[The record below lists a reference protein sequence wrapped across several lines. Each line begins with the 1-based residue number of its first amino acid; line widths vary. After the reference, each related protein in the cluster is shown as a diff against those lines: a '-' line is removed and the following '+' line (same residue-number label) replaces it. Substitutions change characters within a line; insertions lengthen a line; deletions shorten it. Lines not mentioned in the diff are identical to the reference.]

1 MNGCGKSDGPVIPAK
16 PTNKVAVATAEPVE
30 ERGSTKGN
38 TASKTRPGHRAGQD
52 ARSAL
57 DRVRQVAVRDKE
69 ARFTALLHHVD
80 VDRLRDAYRAIN
92 PNAAPGVDEV
102 TWAAYGQDLEDNLRG
117 LHQRLHAGRYRAR
130 PTRRVYIPKT
140 DGRLRPLGIAALED
154 KILQRAVAR
163 GAQRDLRG
171 GLPWLLLRMSSW
183 AWPAR
188 RVGRVDGRSGA
199 QEGELGARRGHP
211 RLFRPT

>member
-1 MNGCGKSDGPVIPAK
+1 M
-16 PTNKVAVATAEPVE
+16 E

-52 ARSAL
+52 ATSAL

-80 VDRLRDAYRAIN
+80 VDRLRDGVSGDQPERRA
-92 PNAAPGVDEV
+92 GGGRV

-117 LHQRLHAGRYRAR
+117 LHERLHAGRYRAR

-154 KILQRAVAR
+154 KILQRAVVEVLNAIYEADFR
-163 GAQRDLRG
+163 GFSYG
-171 GLPWLLLRMSSW
+171 
-183 AWPAR
+183 
-188 RVGRVDGRSGA
+188 
-199 QEGELGARRGHP
+199 
-211 RLFRPT
+211 FRPGRGPHDALDALTVGLERRR